1 MKNKVLIG
9 IIIVLVGVIIAEGV
23 YLFTSKK
30 EENENNSY
38 INIPKEE
45 EEENESNDNETS
57 EDYVKL
63 VNTKEE
69 DNQVIQEYEMVL
81 NGEYQEFIV
90 EFSYEQEAN
99 HSNSSNTV
107 NYLNGKFKDN
117 IVYSEIRGETLSISY
132 INRMFS
138 SQNFTIIKGE
148 DKNYLAVATFEREDY
163 GDFMYYQIYNDS
175 FDYIDSISL
184 YVGNQSIENDLGFD
198 GYQNVFA
205 DIYYLSEEYYS
216 VRGKIEDNHIYELAY
231 VCDDVYYGI
240 LEERV
245 YTINHDKLEYEVI
258 NTYTDLEIAGATC

>member
-9 IIIVLVGVIIAEGV
+9 IIIVLVGVIIVEGI
-23 YLFTSKK
+23 YLFTSK
-30 EENENNSY
+30 EEEKENNSY

-45 EEENESNDNETS
+45 ENESNGNETS

-63 VNTKEE
+63 VDTREE

-107 NYLNGKFKDN
+107 NYLNGKLKDN
-117 IVYSEIRGETLSISY
+117 IVYSEIRGETLSTSY

-148 DKNYLAVATFEREDY
+148 DKNYLAVATFER
-163 GDFMYYQIYNDS
+163 
-175 FDYIDSISL
+175 
-184 YVGNQSIENDLGFD
+184 
-198 GYQNVFA
+198 
-205 DIYYLSEEYYS
+205 
-216 VRGKIEDNHIYELAY
+216 
-231 VCDDVYYGI
+231 
-240 LEERV
+240 
-245 YTINHDKLEYEVI
+245 
-258 NTYTDLEIAGATC
+258 

>member
-9 IIIVLVGVIIAEGV
+9 IIIILVGVIAFEGV
-23 YLFTSKK
+23 YIFTNQN
-30 EENENNSY
+30 EEEPDKSY

-45 EEENESNDNETS
+45 EEENESNNDETS

-63 VNTKEE
+63 VNTRED

-99 HSNSSNTV
+99 HANSSDTV
-107 NYLNGKFKDN
+107 NYLNGKLKDN
-117 IVYSEIRGETLSISY
+117 IVYSEIRGETLAISY
-132 INRMFS
+132 INSMFS

-148 DKNYLAVATFEREDY
+148 DKNYLAVATFIGEDY

-175 FDYIDSISL
+175 FDYIGSTSL

-198 GYQNVFA
+198 CYQSIFT
-205 DIYYLSEEYYS
+205 DIYYLSEDYYS
-216 VRGKIEDNHIYELAY
+216 VRGKIENNHIYALVY
-231 VCDDVYYGI
+231 VCDEVYYGI

-258 NTYTDLEIAGATC
+258 NTYTDLKVAGATC

>member
-9 IIIVLVGVIIAEGV
+9 IIIVLVGVLVAEGI
-23 YLFTSKK
+23 YLFTSK
-30 EENENNSY
+30 EEEKENNSY

-45 EEENESNDNETS
+45 EEDSESNGEIL

-81 NGEYQEFIV
+81 NGKYQEFIV

-99 HSNSSNTV
+99 HSNSSNAV
-107 NYLNGKFKDN
+107 NYLNGKLKDN
-117 IVYSEIRGETLSISY
+117 IVYSEIRGEMLSISY
-132 INRMFS
+132 INSMFS
-138 SQNFTIIKGE
+138 SQNFIIIRGE

-163 GDFMYYQIYNDS
+163 GDFMYYQIYNDH

-184 YVGNQSIENDLGFD
+184 YVGNQSIENNLGFD
-198 GYQNVFA
+198 GYQNVFT
-205 DIYYLSEEYYS
+205 DIYYLSEDYYS
-216 VRGKIEDNHIYELAY
+216 VRSKIEDNHIYELAY

-245 YTINHDKLEYEVI
+245 YTINNDKLEYEVI
-258 NTYTDLEIAGATC
+258 NTYTDLEVAGATC

>member
-9 IIIVLVGVIIAEGV
+9 IIIILVGVLVAEGI
-23 YLFTSKK
+23 YLFTSK
-30 EENENNSY
+30 EEEKENNSY

-45 EEENESNDNETS
+45 EENSESNGDETS

-99 HSNSSNTV
+99 HSNSSNAV
-107 NYLNGKFKDN
+107 NYLNGTLKDN
-117 IVYSEIRGETLSISY
+117 IVYSEIRGEMLSISY
-132 INRMFS
+132 INSMFS
-138 SQNFTIIKGE
+138 SQNFIIIRGE

-163 GDFMYYQIYNDS
+163 GDFMYYQIYNDH

-184 YVGNQSIENDLGFD
+184 YVGNQSIENNLGFD
-198 GYQNVFA
+198 GYQNVFT
-205 DIYYLSEEYYS
+205 DIYYLSEDYYS
-216 VRGKIEDNHIYELAY
+216 VRSKIEDNHIYELAY

-245 YTINHDKLEYEVI
+245 YTINNDKLEYEVI